1 MHPWNKQPVFCF
13 TSDIDWASESVIQ
26 YSHHIISGD
35 NLKLTYFNTN
45 PSAFLDALDAKKKA
59 VILIHP
65 NFLPD
70 SSHGNSFSEV
80 IDYCKKL
87 APKADGF
94 RVHRHFEVNDI
105 VDEFAKR
112 GFKFF
117 SNYCTRCEPNLRPL
131 LHRSGMLGL
140 PIFLEDGGY
149 LLMDPTLNF
158 DALHPYLQAPGLKII
173 NFHPAHIAFNTPYFS
188 YTRKIKD
195 SMSREAWN
203 KIDAV
208 QIEALEYKDLG
219 VRNIIQS
226 IIQFAVNNQYPIFS
240 MHEIYNIYMKSPS
253 GFISEKKEYHCAT

>member
-94 RVHRHFEVNDI
+94 RVHRHFEVND
-105 VDEFAKR
+105 
-112 GFKFF
+112 
-117 SNYCTRCEPNLRPL
+117 
-131 LHRSGMLGL
+131 MLGL